1 MKKSRYWI
9 NKIPISHIT
18 NVCCNSK
25 RLLKNK
31 ANFKFCK
38 LSIHQ

>member
-1 MKKSRYWI
+1 MKKARYWI

-25 RLLKNK
+25 RTIEK
-31 ANFKFCK
+31 
-38 LSIHQ
+38 